1 MEGRFKGIIRVL
13 FFVLAVHLLMA
24 AGKLF
29 LGWKTGSLAILSD
42 GVHSLL
48 DGASSVIGILAIT
61 VASRPPDQD
70 HPYGHRKFEILA
82 TLALAGLLLLTCW
95 ELLGTAIQR
104 LMHPVALPEFSL
116 SAVLFMV
123 GALGIHYSI
132 ARYEKDR
139 GERYDSPLLIAD
151 SIHARSD
158 FFTTLLALTGIIA
171 GKLGWY
177 WLDAVAAMGI
187 VVIIGL
193 AASGIIYECVATVT
207 EANRLNPQKVREV
220 AESVDDV
227 ANAHAIRSH
236 GMANDIHL
244 DLHIQIASSL
254 DAEAVFDIENR
265 VARELKKQF
274 PGVSHVSIRH
284 EPTSLPPDH
293 EDDLF
298 R

>member
-1 MEGRFKGIIRVL
+1 
-13 FFVLAVHLLMA
+13 
-24 AGKLF
+24 
-29 LGWKTGSLAILSD
+29 
-42 GVHSLL
+42 
-48 DGASSVIGILAIT
+48 
-61 VASRPPDQD
+61 
-70 HPYGHRKFEILA
+70 
-82 TLALAGLLLLTCW
+82 
-95 ELLGTAIQR
+95 
-104 LMHPVALPEFSL
+104 MHPVALPEFSL

-139 GERYDSPLLIAD
+139 GERYDSIAD

>member
-1 MEGRFKGIIRVL
+1 
-13 FFVLAVHLLMA
+13 MA

-187 VVIIGL
+187 VIIIGL

>member
-1 MEGRFKGIIRVL
+1 MDQRYRGIIRVL
-13 FFVLAVHLLMA
+13 GVALVLNLLLA

-29 LGWKTGSLAILSD
+29 LGWKTGSLAVLSD

-61 VASRPPDQD
+61 VAARPPDQD
-70 HPYGHRKFEILA
+70 HPYGHKKFEILA

-95 ELLGTAIQR
+95 ELMGTAVQR

-139 GERYDSPLLIAD
+139 GERFDSPLLIAD
-151 SIHARSD
+151 SVHARSD
-158 FFTTLLALTGIIA
+158 FLTTLLALTGILA
-171 GKLGWY
+171 GKIGWY
-177 WLDAVAAMGI
+177 WLDAVSAIGI

-207 EANRLNPQKVREV
+207 EARRLNPQKVREV
-220 AESVDDV
+220 AESIKEVD
-227 ANAHAIRSH
+227 NAHAIRSH
-236 GMANDIHL
+236 GMSNDIHL
-244 DLHIQIASSL
+244 DLHIQIDASL
-254 DAEAVFDIENR
+254 NAEAVYDIENR
-265 VARELKKQF
+265 VARELKKAF
-274 PGVSHVSIRH
+274 PGVSQVSIRH
-284 EPTSLPPDH
+284 EPSNLPRGH
-293 EDDLF
+293 ADDLF
-298 R
+298 S